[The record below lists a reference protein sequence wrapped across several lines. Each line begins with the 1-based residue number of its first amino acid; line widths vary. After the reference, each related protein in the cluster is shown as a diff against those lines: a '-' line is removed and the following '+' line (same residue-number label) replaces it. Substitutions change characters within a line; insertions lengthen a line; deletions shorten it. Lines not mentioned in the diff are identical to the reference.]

1 MLATAYLTIS
11 RPLLVVTSSGV
22 SARWPMMD
30 MRAMERGDE
39 VLKARTDEAV
49 ARRKR
54 ADDIFEGM
62 WVVER
67 IGRGG

>member
-1 MLATAYLTIS
+1 
-11 RPLLVVTSSGV
+11 
-22 SARWPMMD
+22 
-30 MRAMERGDE
+30 MERGDE

-54 ADDIFEGM
+54 ADDIFEGV

-67 IGRGG
+67 KGSVGGLMARARLGWRG